1 MQIKG
6 MFLFLKMVN
15 DELDDFFLEGGDE
28 LFNSESC
35 PHCGDVIY
43 LDQKIEWIDK
53 DKRIAKCP
61 SCNGE
66 VKING

>member
-1 MQIKG
+1 MP
-6 MFLFLKMVN
+6 N
-15 DELDDFFLEGGDE
+15 PDFWDFMMEGGDE
-28 LFNSESC
+28 LLNTEPC

-53 DKRIAKCP
+53 DKKIAKCP
-61 SCNGE
+61 SCGGE

>member
-1 MQIKG
+1 MA
-6 MFLFLKMVN
+6 N

-28 LFNSESC
+28 LMNSETC
-35 PHCGDVIY
+35 PNCGDAIY
-43 LDQKIEWIDK
+43 LDQEIEWINK

-61 SCNGE
+61 GCGGE